1 VSSKTVYRIAEG
13 WVPLGYRPHYSN
25 GPPLHRLCDLGLFSC
40 SDSLRVTSIS
50 SFGDEACI
58 PLVEEIVCLTS
69 GVFQIVCFF

>member
-1 VSSKTVYRIAEG
+1 MSPKTVYRIAEG
-13 WVPLGYRPHYSN
+13 WVRKGYRPHYLE
-25 GPPLHRLCDLGLFSC
+25 GTPLHLLRDLGLFFC

-58 PLVEEIVCLTS
+58 HSVEETVCLTA